1 MVDNP
6 PLLTPAPSSM
16 VTNAASRRPR
26 FSMPRTPSRRAGMLA
41 VGAAL
46 FHVLVAPGCA
56 GRRAT
61 PEPEPQVVERYP
73 IIPAPRRLQARPGEF
88 RLDRETRIML
98 SDPAS
103 TELRT
108 LSELLVTPLRTAS
121 GLPLPVSPEP
131 ASDHAT
137 NALSIR
143 LTPDSASRE
152 PESYRL
158 VVAPHGT
165 ILSAPTPAGLFYGL
179 QTLRQLLPPELE
191 RGLRSRNGWERGVA
205 QMTDSAPSPPAR
217 WVIPAVEVEDAPRFR
232 YRGILLDVARWFY
245 PLEFIEK
252 LVDLLAL
259 YKLNTLHLHLTD
271 DQGWRLEIKKYPR
284 LTQVGAWRKETI
296 VGQNFDPYVGDG
308 TPHGG
313 FYTQDQMRELVAYA
327 AARHVTIIP
336 EIEMPGHARAALAAY
351 PELSCTGGPFEVSTR
366 WGVHEDVFCPC
377 EQTFAFLE
385 DVLSEVMQL
394 FPSKYIH
401 IGGDEVPKKQWKE
414 SPVAQDVI
422 RREGLGNEEELQ
434 GYFIRRI
441 EGFLRAHGRRLIG
454 WDETLEGGLAP
465 EATVMSWRGVEGG
478 IEAARQGHDVI
489 MTPANRT
496 YFDYYQGDP
505 AAEPLAIGGFL
516 PLDSVYAFEPVPDE
530 LTPEQAAH
538 VLGGQGNLWTE
549 YIPTPAR
556 AEYMILP
563 RMLALAEVL
572 WSTKETRNW
581 NRFVVR
587 LPAQFARLDAL
598 VADYRVPEPV
608 GLGGD
613 RLVLEDRIRLTINR
627 PFPAGEVHYTIDG
640 SEPTITS
647 PRYARPLDLHLT
659 PAPVTVSA
667 RMFLPNGRGSPVARA
682 RIARATWTEPAA
694 VRADTLRPGLVYEY
708 FEGEFHS
715 ADEVRQGQPLRVG
728 TAPDV
733 GLRGGER
740 PEHYALRLSGLLRVP
755 DDALYTF
762 YLSSDDGAKLRIGSE
777 VVADNDGGSG
787 QGQIALRRGFHPI
800 EVVFFQAT
808 GPAKLRLEVSTP
820 GSAKQ
825 PVPGEWF
832 AH

>member
-1 MVDNP
+1 
-6 PLLTPAPSSM
+6 
-16 VTNAASRRPR
+16 
-26 FSMPRTPSRRAGMLA
+26 
-41 VGAAL
+41 
-46 FHVLVAPGCA
+46 
-56 GRRAT
+56 
-61 PEPEPQVVERYP
+61 
-73 IIPAPRRLQARPGEF
+73 
-88 RLDRETRIML
+88 ML

-103 TELRT
+103 RELRT
-108 LSELLVTPLRTAS
+108 LSELLAVPLRAAS

-131 ASDHAT
+131 ASAHPT

-143 LTPDSASRE
+143 LTPDSGSRE

-158 VVAPHGT
+158 VVAPRGV
-165 ILSAPTPAGLFYGL
+165 ILSAPTPAGLVHGL

-191 RGLRSRNGWERGVA
+191 RGL
-205 QMTDSAPSPPAR
+205 MTESAPTLPPPPPPR
-217 WVIPAVEVEDAPRFR
+217 WVIPAVEIEDAPRFR

-245 PLEFIEK
+245 PPEFIKK
-252 LVDLLAL
+252 LIDVLAL
-259 YKLNTLHLHLTD
+259 YKFNTLHLHLTD

-313 FYTQDQMRELVAYA
+313 FYTQEQMRELVAYA

-336 EIEMPGHARAALAAY
+336 EIEMPGHASAALAAF

-366 WGVHEDVFCPC
+366 WGVHEDIFCPS

-394 FPSKYIH
+394 FPSEYIH
-401 IGGDEVPKKQWKE
+401 IGGDEVPKKQWKN
-414 SPVAQDVI
+414 SPVAKDVI
-422 RREGLGNEEELQ
+422 RRERLGNQEGLQ

-441 EGFLRAHGRRLIG
+441 EAFLRAHGRRLIG

-516 PLDSVYAFEPVPDE
+516 PLDSVYAFEPVPEE
-530 LTPEQAAH
+530 LTPQQAAH
-538 VLGGQGNLWTE
+538 VVGGQGNLWTE

-556 AEYMILP
+556 AEYMLLP

-598 VADYRVPEPV
+598 GVEYRVPEPV

-613 RLVLEDRIRLTINR
+613 RLVLEDRIRLPINP
-627 PFPAGEVHYTIDG
+627 PFPGGEVHYTLDG
-640 SEPTITS
+640 SEPTVTA
-647 PRYARPLDLHLT
+647 PRYEGPIDLHLT
-659 PAPVTVSA
+659 HAPVTVSA
-667 RMFLPNGRGSPVARA
+667 RTLLSNGRSSPVARA
-682 RIARATWTEPAA
+682 RIARATWTEPVA
-694 VRADTLRPGLVYEY
+694 VRADTLRPGLVYQY
-708 FEGEFHS
+708 SEGEFHS
-715 ADEVRQGQPLRVG
+715 TDEVRQGQPLRVG

-733 GLRGGER
+733 GPRGDER
-740 PEHYALRLSGLLRVP
+740 PEHYGLRLSGLLRIP

-762 YLSSDDGAKLRIGSE
+762 YLYSDDGAKLWIGRK
-777 VVADNDGGSG
+777 VVADNDGDSG

-820 GSAKQ
+820 ASAKQ
-825 PVPGEWF
+825 LVPGGWF

>member
-1 MVDNP
+1 
-6 PLLTPAPSSM
+6 LPA
-16 VTNAASRRPR
+16 A
-26 FSMPRTPSRRAGMLA
+26 
-41 VGAAL
+41 GAAL
-46 FHVLVAPGCA
+46 LLALVVTGCA
-56 GRRAT
+56 RTRATT
-61 PEPEPQVVERYP
+61 PEPVPQVVERYP
-73 IIPAPRRLQARPGEF
+73 IIPAPRHLQARPGEF

-108 LSELLVTPLRTAS
+108 LSELLAAPLRVAS
-121 GLPLPVSPEP
+121 GLPLPVAPES

-143 LTPDSASRE
+143 LTPDSTSRE

-158 VVAPHGT
+158 VVAPRGA
-165 ILSAPTPAGLFYGL
+165 ILSAPTAAGLFHGL

-191 RGLRSRNGWERGVA
+191 RGVRSASSWGRGVA
-205 QMTDSAPSPPAR
+205 QRTDSAPPPAR
-217 WVIPAVEVEDAPRFR
+217 WVIPAVEIEDAPRFR

-245 PLEFIEK
+245 PPEFIEK
-252 LVDLLAL
+252 LIDLLAL
-259 YKLNTLHLHLTD
+259 YKINTLHLHLTD
-271 DQGWRLEIKKYPR
+271 DQGWRLEIKQYPR

-296 VGQNFDPYVGDG
+296 LGQNFDPYVGDG
-308 TPHGG
+308 MPHGG
-313 FYTQDQMRELVAYA
+313 FYTQEQMRELVAYA

-366 WGVHEDVFCPC
+366 WGVHDDIFCPS

-385 DVLSEVMQL
+385 DVLTEVMQL
-394 FPSKYIH
+394 FPGEYIH
-401 IGGDEVPKKQWKE
+401 IGGDEVPKKEWKD
-414 SPVAQDVI
+414 SPVAQEVI

-434 GYFIRRI
+434 GYFVRRI
-441 EGFLRAHGRRLIG
+441 EAFLRAHGRRLIG

-478 IEAARQGHDVI
+478 IDAARQGHDVI

-505 AAEPLAIGGFL
+505 AAEPLGIGGFL
-516 PLDSVYAFEPVPDE
+516 PLDSVYAFEPVPGE
-530 LTPEQAAH
+530 LAPGEAAH
-538 VLGGQGNLWTE
+538 VIGGQGNVWTE

-572 WSTKETRNW
+572 WSPKEARSW
-581 NRFVVR
+581 NRFLAR

-598 VADYRVPEPV
+598 GAEYRVPEPV
-608 GLGGD
+608 GLGRD
-613 RLVLEDRIRLTINR
+613 RLVLEDHTRVTINS
-627 PFPAGEVHYTIDG
+627 PVPGGEVHYTIDG
-640 SEPTITS
+640 SDPTVAA
-647 PRYARPLDLHLT
+647 PRYAGPLDLHLT
-659 PAPVTVSA
+659 HAPLTVSA
-667 RMFLPNGRGSPVARA
+667 RVYLPNGRGSPVARA

-694 VRADTLRPGLVYEY
+694 VLADTLRPGLAYAY
-708 FEGEFHS
+708 FEGEFKS
-715 ADEVRQGQPLRVG
+715 ADEVRSGRPLRLSTV
-728 TAPDV
+728 PDV
-733 GLRGGER
+733 GLRGDER
-740 PEHYALRLSGLLRVP
+740 PEHYGVRLTGLLRVP
-755 DDALYTF
+755 GDALYTF
-762 YLSSDDGAKLRIGSE
+762 YLSSDDAAKLWIGSRA
-777 VVADNDGGSG
+777 VARNDGGAG

-800 EVVFFQAT
+800 EVAFFQAT

-820 GSAKQ
+820 SSAKQ
-825 PVPGEWF
+825 PVPAGWF

>member
-1 MVDNP
+1 
-6 PLLTPAPSSM
+6 
-16 VTNAASRRPR
+16 
-26 FSMPRTPSRRAGMLA
+26 MPRTSWHRAGLPA
-41 VGAAL
+41 AGAAL
-46 FHVLVAPGCA
+46 LLAAVAAGCA
-56 GRRAT
+56 GTRAT
-61 PEPEPQVVERYP
+61 PEPVPQVVERYP
-73 IIPAPRRLQARPGEF
+73 IIPAPRRLLARPGEF
-88 RLDRETRIML
+88 RLDRQTRITL

-103 TELRT
+103 SELRA
-108 LSELLVTPLRTAS
+108 LSELLAAPLRAAS
-121 GLPLPVSPEP
+121 GLPLPVSPAP

-143 LTPDSASRE
+143 LTPDSASGE

-158 VVAPHGT
+158 VVAQRGA
-165 ILSAPTPAGLFYGL
+165 ILSAPTPAGLFHGL

-191 RGLRSRNGWERGVA
+191 RGVRSRNALGSGVA
-205 QMTDSAPSPPAR
+205 QTTDSAPPPAR
-217 WVIPAVEVEDAPRFR
+217 WVVPAVEIEDAPRFR

-245 PLEFIEK
+245 PPEFIEK
-252 LVDLLAL
+252 LIDLLAL
-259 YKLNTLHLHLTD
+259 YKLNALQLHLTD

-296 VGQNFDPYVGDG
+296 LGQHFDPYVGDG

-313 FYTQDQMRELVAYA
+313 FYTQEQMRELVAYA
-327 AARHVTIIP
+327 AARHVTIVP

-366 WGVHEDVFCPC
+366 WGVHEDIFCPS
-377 EQTFAFLE
+377 ERTFGFLE

-394 FPSKYIH
+394 FPSEYIH
-401 IGGDEVPKKQWKE
+401 IGGDEVPKKQWE
-414 SPVAQDVI
+414 DSPVAQEVI
-422 RREGLGNEEELQ
+422 RREGLGNEEGLQ

-505 AAEPLAIGGFL
+505 AAEPLAIGGL
-516 PLDSVYAFEPVPDE
+516 VPLDSVYAFEPVPGE
-530 LTPEQAAH
+530 LTPGEAAH
-538 VLGGQGNLWTE
+538 VIGGQGNVWTE

-572 WSTKETRNW
+572 WSPKVARSW
-581 NRFVVR
+581 NRFLAR

-598 VADYRVPEPV
+598 GAEYRVPEPV
-608 GLGGD
+608 GLGSD
-613 RLVLEDRIRLTINR
+613 RLVLEDRIRLTINS
-627 PFPAGEVHYTIDG
+627 PVPGGEVHYTIDG
-640 SEPTITS
+640 SDPTVAA
-647 PRYARPLDLHLT
+647 PRSAGPLDLHLT
-659 PAPVTVSA
+659 HAPLTVSA
-667 RMFLPNGRGSPVARA
+667 RVFLPSGRGSPVARA

-694 VRADTLRPGLVYEY
+694 VLADTLRPGLAYAY
-708 FEGEFHS
+708 FEGEFKS
-715 ADEVRQGQPLRVG
+715 ADEVRSGRPLRLSTV
-728 TAPDV
+728 PDV
-733 GLRGGER
+733 GLRGDER
-740 PEHYALRLSGLLRVP
+740 PEHYGVRLTGLLRVP
-755 DDALYTF
+755 GDALYTF
-762 YLSSDDGAKLRIGSE
+762 YLSSDDGAKLWIGSRA
-777 VVADNDGGSG
+777 VAHNDGGAG

-800 EVVFFQAT
+800 EVAFFQAT

-820 GSAKQ
+820 SSAKQ
-825 PVPGEWF
+825 PVPAGWF